1 MRPFL
6 VSRVTAEL
14 LTEGMDCEHPDH
26 PPSPAAVRRRPPRTR
41 HRAGTLARVAFG
53 RMSDLRSLPSVDRL
67 AAELDA
73 AHPVAVAA
81 ARAVIDERRAE
92 LRAGASGDVDLLAR
106 ARERV
111 ARIERRSPRR
121 VLNAT
126 GVIVHTN
133 LGRAPLAEAAQ
144 AAVARV
150 ARGYCD
156 LEWDV
161 ERGERGSRH
170 DHVAGLLC
178 ELTGAEA
185 AMAVNNCAAAVLLAA
200 AALAGPERELVVSRG
215 RAGRDARAA
224 APAGS
229 SWRSAAASACR
240 TSSCRR
246 APGSSRSALP
256 TARAAP

>member
-1 MRPFL
+1 MPESVKRRGSSGPTIGATERSVASWRSL
-6 VSRVTAEL
+6 SSTAMVL
-14 LTEGMDCEHPDH
+14 RL
-26 PPSPAAVRRRPPRTR
+26 RRRRTSAR
-41 HRAGTLARVAFG
+41 SLRAMDA
-53 RMSDLRSLPSVDRL
+53 LRALPSVDRL

-73 AHPVAVAA
+73 AHPLAVIA

-106 ARERV
+106 ARARV

-133 LGRAPLAEAAQ
+133 LGRAPLARAAQ

-150 ARGYCD
+150 AQGYSD
-156 LEWDV
+156 LEWDA

-200 AALAGPERELVVSRG
+200 AALAGPDRIQPTSSAGTGEVIVSRG
-215 RAGRDARAA
+215 Q
-224 APAGS
+224 
-229 SWRSAAASACR
+229 
-240 TSSCRR
+240 
-246 APGSSRSALP
+246 LVE
-256 TARAAP
+256 